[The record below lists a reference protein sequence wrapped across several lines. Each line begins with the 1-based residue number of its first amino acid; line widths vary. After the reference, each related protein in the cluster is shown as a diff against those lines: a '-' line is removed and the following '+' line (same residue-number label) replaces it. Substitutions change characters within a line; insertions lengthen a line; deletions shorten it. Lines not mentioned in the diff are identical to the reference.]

1 MINIDYCLNICYL
14 LKDLAQ
20 DCLHIDKLRTFAEI
34 VYGLDP
40 AILSYSAET
49 CCYTSIVASE
59 HKDDE
64 EEAVRKIANVKD
76 LASSEELK
84 HVSHLLLMHF
94 VMIKFECS
102 SCHENS

>member
-1 MINIDYCLNICYL
+1 

-20 DCLHIDKLRTFAEI
+20 DCLRIDKLRTFAEI

-49 CCYTSIVASE
+49 RRYTSIVASR
-59 HKDDE
+59 HKDD
-64 EEAVRKIANVKD
+64 ASVKD

-84 HVSHLLLMHF
+84 DVSYIPLLHF
-94 VMIKFECS
+94 GMVKFECS
-102 SCHENS
+102 SCGDNLLYD